1 MAKTIAL
8 VTFSLISLI
17 RIDYLAI
24 YCTLFA
30 LRNFALVFPFISL
43 GTTVIPNKGLDSF
56 GGQTSCIMGDVQ
68 MVNQKV
74 P

>member
-1 MAKTIAL
+1 M
-8 VTFSLISLI
+8 FMWFW
-17 RIDYLAI
+17 
-24 YCTLFA
+24 TLS
-30 LRNFALVFPFISL
+30 SL
-43 GTTVIPNKGLDSF
+43 GAPVIPNKGLESL